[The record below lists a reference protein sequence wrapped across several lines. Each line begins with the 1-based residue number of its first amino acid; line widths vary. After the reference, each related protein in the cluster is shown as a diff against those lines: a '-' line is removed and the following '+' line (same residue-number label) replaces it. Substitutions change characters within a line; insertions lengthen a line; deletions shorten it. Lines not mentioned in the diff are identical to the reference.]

1 MQIES
6 VKATN
11 EARLLSFLRK
21 EYFSSIDKT
30 SAQLLSI
37 LSIDALNEQTNE
49 REFLTTLHQTDIWN
63 EGYLNANA
71 FASSEQFPF
80 AIMKYLKKEK

>member
-49 REFLTTLHQTDIWN
+49 REFLTTLHQTDI
-63 EGYLNANA
+63 
-71 FASSEQFPF
+71 
-80 AIMKYLKKEK
+80 